1 MKTMKYTF
9 CLVVFAALFNF
20 KGFSQNSINDYK
32 YIIVPNQ
39 FDFLREANQYQ
50 INSLV
55 EFLFN
60 KYGFTALM
68 EGKDYPQDLKNNSC
82 LALTA
87 KVEEHKAFLNTKLQ
101 IHLID
106 CNKKVVMSSKIGQSR
121 EKEYAKAYNL
131 AIRDAFETFQNANYH
146 YQPNAVM
153 TSKASATTS
162 DGAEVSAAN
171 AEIERLKNELQKQKA
186 LTKTETKTKQVEVT
200 MIPKQQLSEA
210 IETLYA
216 QPIENGYQIVDTTPK
231 KIMVLYASGVAD
243 TFIVKDKNAIIYKK
257 DGLWIY
263 AENNGSELKTE
274 VLNIKF

>member
-1 MKTMKYTF
+1 
-9 CLVVFAALFNF
+9 
-20 KGFSQNSINDYK
+20 
-32 YIIVPNQ
+32 
-39 FDFLREANQYQ
+39 
-50 INSLV
+50 
-55 EFLFN
+55 
-60 KYGFTALM
+60 
-68 EGKDYPQDLKNNSC
+68 

-87 KVEEHKAFLNTKLQ
+87 NVEEHKAFLNTKLQ

-121 EKEYAKAYNL
+121 EKEYAKVYNL

-146 YQPNAVM
+146 YQPNTAI
-153 TSKASATTS
+153 TSNVSTTTS

-186 LTKTETKTKQVEVT
+186 LTNAETKPIVQAQPKQVEAEVL
-200 MIPKQQLSEA
+200 PKKAISEA

-243 TFIVKDKNAIIYKK
+243 TFIVKDKNAIVYKK
-257 DGLWIY
+257 EGLWIY

>member
-1 MKTMKYTF
+1 
-9 CLVVFAALFNF
+9 
-20 KGFSQNSINDYK
+20 
-32 YIIVPNQ
+32 
-39 FDFLREANQYQ
+39 
-50 INSLV
+50 
-55 EFLFN
+55 
-60 KYGFTALM
+60 
-68 EGKDYPQDLKNNSC
+68 
-82 LALTA
+82 
-87 KVEEHKAFLNTKLQ
+87 
-101 IHLID
+101 
-106 CNKKVVMSSKIGQSR
+106 
-121 EKEYAKAYNL
+121 
-131 AIRDAFETFQNANYH
+131 
-146 YQPNAVM
+146 

-171 AEIERLKNELQKQKA
+171 AEIERLKNELQKQKV

-243 TFIVKDKNAIIYKK
+243 TFIVKDKNAIVYKK